1 MTIWKKEMWSEI
13 YKLCF
18 PDKIVKLCRILNT
31 EIFAK
36 VKNGEHLSS
45 ELEVNKGLGQGD
57 ADDLVI

>member
-1 MTIWKKEMWSEI
+1 MWSEI